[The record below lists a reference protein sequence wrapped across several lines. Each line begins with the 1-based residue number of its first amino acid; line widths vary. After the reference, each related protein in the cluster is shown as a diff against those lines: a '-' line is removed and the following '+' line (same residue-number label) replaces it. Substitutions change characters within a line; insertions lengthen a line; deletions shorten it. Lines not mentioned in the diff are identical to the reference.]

1 MCNNDGNIIDDLIVY
16 KLNNKNLLLVVNAS
30 NTQNILDWMKSHQDN
45 YDLNISL
52 QNNTDSLIAVQ
63 GPNSRQILNE
73 ILNINLDI
81 KFISIGQATFAV
93 RNIANI

>member
-1 MCNNDGNIIDDLIVY
+1 MDEIT
-16 KLNNKNLLLVVNAS
+16 S
-30 NTQNILDWMKSHQDN
+30 DN

-81 KFISIGQATFAV
+81 KFYHLMQTQLYNDNVIISRTGYTASLAMKLWLIMILLENYGIF
-93 RNIANI
+93 